1 MLEDEPRTLA
11 YKNAIEAYNVVKD
24 KVVLGKF
31 TILFYVPMPEFS
43 LNGLFR
49 PPFKFLLEKC
59 QFIQSKLLQY
69 MP

>member
-31 TILFYVPMPEFS
+31 TSCFIYFCQIIA
-43 LNGLFR
+43 NGFMYLV
-49 PPFKFLLEKC
+49 
-59 QFIQSKLLQY
+59 
-69 MP
+69 